1 MISSK
6 KLETIH
12 FITTLIII
20 RLGLSVTNMRLIL
33 FYSLFFFSSLVFAGS
48 VVVENVRVWAAPD
61 STRVVFDI
69 SGSVEHKL
77 SMLTEPYRTVIDL
90 KDSSI
95 SADPAQPGAKDKYLQ
110 AVRAASRNN
119 NDLRIVLDLKKFA
132 KYKSFQLK
140 PNKHYGHRL
149 VVDLYNNETKE
160 VKPIDIEEEISAANL
175 PRDVIIAID
184 AGHGGE
190 DPGAKGPSGVYEKKV
205 VLQIAEDLVRAINK
219 ERGMKAVMIRK
230 GDYYMSLRKR
240 IAKAREYKAD
250 LFMSIHADA
259 FRDPKVHGSSVYVL
273 SQGGASSEAAKWLAE
288 SENASDLIGGVSLAD
303 KDDVLASVLFDLS
316 QTASL
321 EASIDIADR
330 VLIGLKG
337 IGKVHKRTVQSAG
350 FAVLKSPDIPSILI
364 ETAFISNP
372 TEEKKLLS
380 AKHRKNMANAI
391 VVGLHGYFR
400 DFAPEGT
407 ILAARKHIIER
418 GETLSTIAQQ
428 YRVSTNTLRQHNG
441 LKGDLVRV
449 GQSLSIPRS
458 SGT

>member
-1 MISSK
+1 
-6 KLETIH
+6 
-12 FITTLIII
+12 
-20 RLGLSVTNMRLIL
+20 MRLIL
-33 FYSLFFFSSLVFAGS
+33 LHSLFFLSSLVFAGS
-48 VVVENVRVWAAPD
+48 VTVENVRVWAAPD
-61 STRVVFDI
+61 STRIVFDI
-69 SGSVEHKL
+69 SGPVEHEL

-90 KDSSI
+90 KSSSI
-95 SADPAQPGAKDKYLQ
+95 NKDTSQPSAEDKYLQ
-110 AVRAASRNN
+110 GIRTATRNN
-119 NDLRIVLDLKKFA
+119 DDLRIVLDLKKYA

-149 VVDLYNNETKE
+149 VVDLFSNEPKQE
-160 VKPIDIEEEISAANL
+160 KVIDVEEEIATNNL
-175 PRDVIIAID
+175 PRDVVIAID

-205 VLQIAEDLVRAINK
+205 VLQIAQDLVKAINK
-219 ERGMKAVMIRK
+219 ERGMKAVLIRK

-240 IAKAREYKAD
+240 IAKAREHKAD

-288 SENASDLIGGVSLAD
+288 SENASDLIGGVSLGD

-330 VLIGLKG
+330 VLRGLKG

-350 FAVLKSPDIPSILI
+350 FAVLKSPDIPSILV

-372 TEEKKLLS
+372 AEEKKLLS
-380 AKHRKNMANAI
+380 SKHRTRMANAI
-391 VVGLHGYFR
+391 VVGLRGYFR

-407 ILAARKHIIER
+407 ILASRKHIIGR

-428 YRVSTNTLRQHNG
+428 YRVSTNTLRQYNG

-449 GQSLSIPRS
+449 GQTLSIPSS

>member
-1 MISSK
+1 
-6 KLETIH
+6 
-12 FITTLIII
+12 
-20 RLGLSVTNMRLIL
+20 MRLIL
-33 FYSLFFFSSLVFAGS
+33 LHFLVYLSSS
-48 VVVENVRVWAAPD
+48 VLAEAVTIDNVRVWAAPD

-69 SGSVEHKL
+69 SDPVEHKL

-90 KDSSI
+90 KNSSMNKN
-95 SADPAQPGAKDKYLQ
+95 STQPDTKDKYLQ
-110 AVRAASRNN
+110 GIRSATRNEN
-119 NDLRIVLDLKKFA
+119 NLRIVLDLKKFVQ
-132 KYKSFQLK
+132 YKSFQLK

-149 VVDLYNNETKE
+149 VVDLYGTDTKE
-160 VKPIDIEEEISAANL
+160 VKTIDVEQEVTAANR

-190 DPGAKGPSGVYEKKV
+190 DPGAKGPSGVYEKNV
-205 VLQIAEDLVRAINK
+205 VLKISKQLVDAINK
-219 ERGMKAVMIRK
+219 ERGMRAVMIRE

-240 IAKAREYKAD
+240 IAKAREQKAD
-250 LFMSIHADA
+250 LFMSVHADA
-259 FRDPKVHGSSVYVL
+259 FRDPKVRGSSVYVL
-273 SQGGASSEAAKWLAE
+273 SKKGASSEAAKWLAE
-288 SENASDLIGGVSLAD
+288 SENASDLIGGVSLD
-303 KDDVLASVLFDLS
+303 NKDDVLASVLLDLS

-330 VLIGLKG
+330 VLKGLKN
-337 IGKVHKRTVQSAG
+337 IGKVHKRSVQSAG

-372 TEEKKLLS
+372 QEEKKLLS

-391 VVGLHGYFR
+391 LVGLRGYFR

-407 ILAARKHIIER
+407 ILASSKHIIER

-428 YRVSTNTLRQHNG
+428 YRVSTDTLRQYNG
-441 LKGDLVRV
+441 IKGDLVRI
-449 GQSLSIPRS
+449 GQTISIPKS